1 MKILKYSLICL
12 TLLTGAASCDKDEY
26 DPQLL
31 DIRPNIPV
39 IVTNYTELR
48 PGYTVRASRATG
60 TFNFDLEIPA
70 NSGRTIKEITKI
82 VAATAPTG
90 LLPSSTAAN
99 YLTAPIPGNG
109 NKVTFASTLA
119 TWMART
125 GRTLPANNAIN
136 AVELPLQFFILITL
150 DDNSTLITEPLRV
163 LVVP

>member
-12 TLLTGAASCDKDEY
+12 TLMTGVASCDKDDY

-31 DIRPNIPV
+31 DIRPKISV
-39 IVTNYTELR
+39 TVTNYTDLR

-70 NSGRTIKEITKI
+70 NSGRTIKEITKV
-82 VAATAPTG
+82 VASTAAAG
-90 LLPSSTAAN
+90 LLPSSSAAN
-99 YLTAPIPGNG
+99 YLSAPIPGNG

-119 TWMART
+119 TWMAKT

-136 AVELPLQFFILITL
+136 AVELPLQFFLLITL